1 MEITILCKVVDNFG
15 DIGVVYRLSKGLVE
29 VAPKFGYSVFEDNQN
44 TNDKKLNI
52 NVVVDDLNAFHKINS
67 KVDSEL
73 SYQKIDGLNIYSWND
88 YELCYKTF
96 SENDGEKLSIILE
109 CFQCGR
115 PDWMEKILFDDKLE
129 RTVQI
134 IMIDY
139 LTAEKYAEDFHL
151 LDSLTRSKKVQK
163 INFMPGFTEK
173 TGGLIIGKDWEEL
186 TAEDFEDRPIDKT
199 ALIFTYDR
207 DWTGLALALKQCG
220 IISEVAQGKG
230 KDSFLEACQA
240 VEYEEV
246 TELPFVDQEEWDGIM
261 QQASML
267 FIRGEES
274 MSRACLSG
282 IPFVW
287 HAYPQSD
294 EYQLVK
300 VKALLD
306 RMERH
311 FDPEDFE
318 IVKNIWLD
326 FNSPEEDESGL
337 DFEADCV
344 NFIENADKL
353 AYGFQDFALSLL
365 KNGDLCSNLMTFICK
380 KVIL

>member
-29 VAPKFGYSVFEDNQN
+29 VAPKFGYSAFK
-44 TNDKKLNI
+44 DKENNLKSLNI
-52 NVVVDDLNAFHKINS
+52 NLVVDDLNAFHKINS
-67 KVDSEL
+67 KVDEEK

-88 YELCYKTF
+88 ETLCYKTF
-96 SENDGEKLSIILE
+96 SENDGEKLQIILE

-186 TAEDFEDRPIDKT
+186 SAEDMEDRPIDKT
-199 ALIFTYDR
+199 ALVFTYDR
-207 DWTGLALALKQCG
+207 DWTGLATALKQCG
-220 IISEVAQGKG
+220 VVTEVAQGKG

-240 VEYEEV
+240 VDYEEV
-246 TELPFVDQEEWDGIM
+246 TELPFVDQEEWDKIM
-261 QQASML
+261 QGASML

-300 VKALLD
+300 VNALLD

-311 FDPEDFE
+311 FDSEDFQ
-318 IVKNIWLD
+318 IIKDIWLD
-326 FNSPEEDESGL
+326 FNSPEESESGL
-337 DFEADCV
+337 DFEADCA

-353 AYGFQDFALSLL
+353 AYGFEDFALSLL

>member
-15 DIGVVYRLSKGLVE
+15 DIGVVYRLAKGLVDAANE
-29 VAPKFGYSVFEDNQN
+29 FGFSAIG
-44 TNDKKLNI
+44 DKKYKPLNLNI
-52 NVVVDDLNAFHKINS
+52 LVDDLDSFHKINS
-67 KVDSEL
+67 KIDSDL
-73 SYQKIDGLNIYSWND
+73 SYQRIDGLNIYNSKD
-88 YELCYKTF
+88 CDLCYKVF
-96 SENDGEKLSIILE
+96 SENDGEKLQYILE

-115 PDWMEKILFDDKLE
+115 PDWMEKILFEDKLD
-129 RTVQI
+129 RTVQV

-163 INFMPGFTEK
+163 INFMPGFTAK
-173 TGGLIIGKDWEEL
+173 TGGLIIGKEWDEL
-186 TAEDFEDRPIDKT
+186 TDEDFEERPIEKT
-199 ALIFTYDR
+199 ALVFTYDK

-220 IISEVAQGKG
+220 IITEVAQGKG
-230 KDSFLEACQA
+230 KESFLEACQA
-240 VEYEEV
+240 VEYEDVREI
-246 TELPFVDQEEWDGIM
+246 PFVDQEEWDKIM

-300 VKALLD
+300 VNALLD
-306 RMERH
+306 RMAPH
-311 FDPEDFE
+311 FDSEDFE

-326 FNSPEEDESGL
+326 FNSPEESESGL

-353 AYGFQDFALSLL
+353 AYGFEDFALSLL
-365 KNGDLCSNLMTFICK
+365 KNGDLCHNLMTFICK
-380 KVIL
+380 KDIL